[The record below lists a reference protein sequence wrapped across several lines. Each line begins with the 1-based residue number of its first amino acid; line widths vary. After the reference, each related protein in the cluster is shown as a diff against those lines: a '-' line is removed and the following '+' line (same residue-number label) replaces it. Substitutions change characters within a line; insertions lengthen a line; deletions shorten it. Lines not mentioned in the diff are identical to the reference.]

1 MLVARVRVIAAR
13 VADAGEHASAMKDKV
28 TSESLI
34 DRDSADSAD
43 ILFYREIYLALG
55 FPMSAVGGVS
65 YGFRE
70 VLSQADGRFEMRTDA
85 SSRRGPRF
93 LRGTARTVWY
103 LIWYTWYT
111 LPLTY
116 SGINK

>member
-43 ILFYREIYLALG
+43 ILFYREISSPG
-55 FPMSAVGGVS
+55 FSNVGGRRR
-65 YGFRE
+65 F
-70 VLSQADGRFEMRTDA
+70 LQADGRFEMRTDA
-85 SSRRGPRF
+85 SSRRG
-93 LRGTARTVWY
+93 RGFYEVRY
-103 LIWYTWYT
+103 GGT
-111 LPLTY
+111 LYGIPGILCHY
-116 SGINK
+116 YWHYRSNLAGIN

>member
-1 MLVARVRVIAAR
+1 MIVARVRAIAAR

-70 VLSQADGRFEMRTDA
+70 VLTQADGRVRVRATQARDA
-85 SSRRGPRF
+85 GVGVSTRYGI
-93 LRGTARTVWY
+93 GTLYGT
-103 LIWYTWYT
+103 I
-111 LPLTY
+111 PLGILVLKYKTY
-116 SGINK
+116 K

>member
-85 SSRRGPRF
+85 SSRRG
-93 LRGTARTVWY
+93 RGFYEVRYGGRY

-111 LPLTY
+111 LPLLLALPQ
-116 SGINK
+116 